1 MQSSLLEFHHTG
13 ERAQTYSRSCFQTLK
28 LRFQS
33 QIYFYIFCV
42 FLFESENHT
51 YFIFKISWASLSFD
65 LTGESQGYKKFYL
78 KCFC

>member
-1 MQSSLLEFHHTG
+1 MKSSLLEFHHTG

-28 LRFQS
+28 LGFQS

-51 YFIFKISWASLSFD
+51 YFIFKIS
-65 LTGESQGYKKFYL
+65 
-78 KCFC
+78 